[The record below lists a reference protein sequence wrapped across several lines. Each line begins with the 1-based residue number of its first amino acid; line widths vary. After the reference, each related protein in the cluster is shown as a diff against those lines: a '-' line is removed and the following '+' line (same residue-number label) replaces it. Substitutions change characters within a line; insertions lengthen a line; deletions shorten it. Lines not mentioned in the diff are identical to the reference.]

1 MALIDFVEKK
11 NRLQIRVSQ
20 LVYMFLL
27 ANCMTYIYSNYEGF
41 LCSSK

>member
-1 MALIDFVEKK
+1 MALDFVEKK

-27 ANCMTYIYSNYEGF
+27 ANCMTYIYSNMRI
-41 LCSSK
+41 SHVVTS

>member
-11 NRLQIRVSQ
+11 ENRLQIRVSQ

-27 ANCMTYIYSNYEGF
+27 ANCMTYIN
-41 LCSSK
+41 LLKL